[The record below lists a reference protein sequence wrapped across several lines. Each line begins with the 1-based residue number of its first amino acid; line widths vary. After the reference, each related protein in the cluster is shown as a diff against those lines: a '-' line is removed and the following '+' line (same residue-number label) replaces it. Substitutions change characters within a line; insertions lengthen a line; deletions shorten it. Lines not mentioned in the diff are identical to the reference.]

1 MERKIYVLQ
10 LNSFLKIMITNY
22 NNFHNNLLLKMIIK
36 IFNKNFFKINGGFS
50 HFKFLIKFLICG

>member
-36 IFNKNFFKINGGFS
+36 IFNKN
-50 HFKFLIKFLICG
+50 L